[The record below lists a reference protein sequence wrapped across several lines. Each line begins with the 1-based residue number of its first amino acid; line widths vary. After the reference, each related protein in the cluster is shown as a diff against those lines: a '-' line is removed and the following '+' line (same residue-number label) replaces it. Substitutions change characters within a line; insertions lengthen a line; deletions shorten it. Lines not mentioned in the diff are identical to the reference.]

1 MGKISKF
8 NKWLNDSINRSSN
21 WKIYFVSLPI
31 LTIFLYVLWYLMFK
45 YASIN
50 PNDPNVQKLMSFNI
64 LIKMSLILSVVFSG
78 MITLMFSMSKQSD
91 KFWESAHNLEKLID
105 ETDTKE
111 GLEKLYE
118 NEFKETN
125 KLSSGGV
132 HYSEMKR
139 LYSVIK
145 TKYKYIK

>member
-1 MGKISKF
+1 MNKISKI

-21 WKIYFVSLPI
+21 WKIFFVSLPI
-31 LTIFLYVLWYLMFK
+31 LTIFLYVLWYLMFR

-50 PNDPNVQKLMSFNI
+50 PYDPNVQRIMSFNI
-64 LIKMSLILSVVFSG
+64 LLKMSLMLSVVFSA

-91 KFWESAHNLEKLID
+91 KFWGSVHNLEKLID
-105 ETDTKE
+105 ETNTKE

-118 NEFKETN
+118 NDFKETN
-125 KLSSGGV
+125 KLSMGGA
-132 HYSEMKR
+132 HYTEMKR
-139 LYSVIK
+139 LDSVIK